1 MSTTS
6 ARRSPHADGGLDRR
20 RLLTSLPLAGLVG
33 TVLPPAA
40 VVRAQA
46 PPANV
51 AAASPRSATDWFPK
65 QDLALAKEVV
75 GVSHRDL
82 KRVRELVERHPS
94 LARASWDWGF
104 GDWETALGAA
114 SHVGRR
120 EIAEFLIANGA
131 QPSLFSATMLGQLPV
146 VRAFVESSPGI
157 QRTLG
162 PHAITLLSHARAGG
176 AAAAEVLKYLQTVGG
191 ADAGPTLAPLTAAER
206 DAVIGRYDFGP
217 GPRDRF
223 DVDVQSDMV
232 GMTRPGDDRQ
242 IIRHTG
248 DLVFFPSGVPSVRV
262 AFVKQGPGV
271 VRLTIA
277 DPEVFLTAQRA

>member
-1 MSTTS
+1 MSHPFS
-6 ARRSPHADGGLDRR
+6 SRSHRAGVRLDRR
-20 RLLTSLPLAGLVG
+20 GFVTTFPLAGLVG
-33 TVLPPAA
+33 ATLPPAA
-40 VVRAQA
+40 VLRAQT
-46 PPANV
+46 PPPSLPPPSPASAN
-51 AAASPRSATDWFPK
+51 DWFPK

-82 KRVRELVERHPS
+82 TRVRELVERHPA

-131 QPSLFSATMLGQLPV
+131 QPTLFSATMLGQLPV
-146 VRAFVESSPGI
+146 VRAFVETSPGV

-176 AAAAEVLKYLQTVGG
+176 AEAAQVLKYLEMVGG
-191 ADAGPTLAPLTAAER
+191 ADAGPTLAPLSTGER
-206 DAVIGRYDFGP
+206 DAVVGRYAFGP

-223 DVDVQSDMV
+223 DVDVQNDMV
-232 GMTRPGDDRQ
+232 GLTRPGGDRQ
-242 IIRHTG
+242 VLRHTG
-248 DLVFFPSGVPSVRV
+248 GLVFFPSGVPSVRV
-262 AFVKQGPGV
+262 AFVKEGLAV
-271 VRLTIA
+271 ARLTIA
-277 DPEVFLTAQRA
+277 DPEVFLTATRA

>member
-1 MSTTS
+1 MSKTS
-6 ARRSPHADGGLDRR
+6 DRRSCHAASGLDRR
-20 RLLTSLPLAGLVG
+20 HLLTGLPLAGFVG
-33 TVLPPAA
+33 AVLPPAA

-46 PPANV
+46 PPAN
-51 AAASPRSATDWFPK
+51 AASASPGSATDWFPK

-75 GVSHRDL
+75 GVAHRDI

-146 VRAFVESSPGI
+146 VRAFVETSPGI

-176 AAAAEVLKYLQTVGG
+176 ADAAEVLKYLHSAGG

-206 DAVIGRYDFGP
+206 DGVVGRYDFGD

-223 DVDVQSDMV
+223 EVDVQNDLV
-232 GMTRPGDDRQ
+232 GMTRPGGDRQ
-242 IIRHTG
+242 VIRHTG
-248 DLVFFPSGVPSVRV
+248 GLVFFPSGVPSVRV
-262 AFVKQGPGV
+262 AFARQGPAV

-277 DPEVFLTAQRA
+277 DPEVFLTARRA